1 MTTYFATAYESK
13 QVKIVTNT
21 DLIFHAASI
30 IKPIILDSWINGF
43 NESVPSWDTHVHI
56 REDHY
61 CKGSGVLE
69 ATKSVSDISLHDAA
83 EMMITLS
90 DNTASNVF
98 IDQFS
103 PAPENTP
110 LRVTEAM
117 QDLGYVHSEVRGWY
131 GGAYKS
137 QNVDFIPVSDELF
150 SFECAGVTNVTDVLK
165 SIKSLYGH
173 ENVRDM
179 FERCQD
185 LRGLK
190 KDGVVPSGWV
200 SGQKTGYVD
209 GVRHV
214 AGWLRRVD
222 DVDSAVFMV
231 VLTDSDDDSGA
242 ENWVVIDEVVAE
254 FVDLAVCGDVCQG
267 GLR

>member
-1 MTTYFATAYESK
+1 MSIYLATAYESQRNK
-13 QVKIVTNT
+13 SVTNA

-30 IKPIILDSWINGF
+30 IKPIILDSWIKSF
-43 NESVPSWDTHVHI
+43 DASDSCWDARVRI

-61 CKGSGVLE
+61 CGGSGVLD
-69 ATKSVSDISLHDAA
+69 ATRSVSDISLHDAA

-90 DNTASNVF
+90 DNTASNIF
-98 IDQFS
+98 IDQF
-103 PAPENTP
+103 APVPKNTP
-110 LRVTEAM
+110 LRATEIM
-117 QDLGYVHSEVRGWY
+117 QGFGYVHSEVRGWY

-137 QNVDFIPVSDELF
+137 QKESFIPVSDELF
-150 SFECAGVTNVTDVLK
+150 SFECAGVTNVTDVLNAV
-165 SIKSLYGH
+165 KSLYRH

-214 AGWLRRVD
+214 SGWLRRED
-222 DVDSAVFMV
+222 DVDSAVFMA
-231 VLTDSDDDSGA
+231 VLTDSDDESGA
-242 ENWVVIDEVVAE
+242 ENWVAIDNVVAE
-254 FVDLAVCGDVCQG
+254 FVDLAVCGG
-267 GLR
+267 AW